1 MIQAIRK
8 EVVILPGGRIEIH
21 SPDLIP
27 GTHAEVVVLIEE
39 TGKAVGTMSSLIGK
53 GKGCYGTPAQADA
66 FIRAER
72 DTWE

>member
-27 GTHAEVVVLIEE
+27 GTHAEVVVLVEGP
-39 TGKAVGTMSSLIGK
+39 GKAGGSMAALIGR
-53 GKGCYGTPAQADA
+53 GEGCYGTPAEADS
-66 FIRAER
+66 FIRGER